1 MITFDHLSLLI
12 ELNNSMSFFICK
24 TAKNI
29 KILQK
34 NGFKI
39 AAKRSNSKNLDGIN
53 EIRVSKAK

>member
-24 TAKNI
+24 TAKKI
-29 KILQK
+29 KTLQK

-39 AAKRSNSKNLDGIN
+39 AAKRSNSKNIDGII
-53 EIRVSKAK
+53 EIRVSKAI

>member
-1 MITFDHLSLLI
+1 
-12 ELNNSMSFFICK
+12 MSFFICK

-39 AAKRSNSKNLDGIN
+39 AAKRSNSKNLDGII
-53 EIRVSKAK
+53 EIKVSKAR